1 MAHQVT
7 MEFAQT
13 GQLGRRQ
20 KIQLLDDRALRIRE
34 TRNKRQ
40 RDYSIDLLAL
50 DPNSQRRFAWCWP
63 WLIGSGLTLFGV
75 LVLFWLLPYYLPGA
89 ADGYLLLTLVLG
101 SLLTIGQLY
110 LFWKYSSR
118 QRVFLSR
125 HANIPLLKL
134 WINQPSRNEFEQFVQ
149 YLEQRIAE
157 LGEDFELS
165 RQQQLSGE
173 LRMLRRLSKNQV
185 IAHAQYAQAKEKLF
199 GRFEES
205 PASADTRLPEMA
217 DA

>member
-1 MAHQVT
+1 MAHQIT
-7 MEFAQT
+7 MKFAQT
-13 GQLGRRQ
+13 GLLGRQQ

-34 TRNKRQ
+34 KRNNRQ
-40 RDYSIDLLAL
+40 REYSIDLLAL
-50 DPNSQRRFAWCWP
+50 DPNSQRKLAFCWP
-63 WLIGSGLTLFGV
+63 WLIGSGLTLGAMFF
-75 LVLFWLLPYYLPGA
+75 LLWWLPHYRPDGA
-89 ADGYLLLTLVLG
+89 SGYTLLTLLLG
-101 SLLTIGQLY
+101 ALLIIGQLY

-118 QRVFLSR
+118 QQYFVSR
-125 HANIPLLKL
+125 HAKTPLLKL
-134 WINQPSRNEFEQFVQ
+134 QVNQPSRNEFEQFVQ
-149 YLEQRIAE
+149 HLEQRIAE
-157 LGEDFELS
+157 LGEDFGLS

-205 PASADTRLPEMA
+205 PASDTRLPEMA

>member
-1 MAHQVT
+1 MAHQIT
-7 MEFAQT
+7 MKFAQT
-13 GQLGRRQ
+13 GLPGRQQ

-34 TRNKRQ
+34 KRNNRQ
-40 RDYSIDLLAL
+40 REYSVDLLAL
-50 DPNSQRRFAWCWP
+50 DPISQRKLALCRP
-63 WLIGSGLTLFGV
+63 WLIGSGLTLLGV
-75 LVLFWLLPYYLPGA
+75 LFLFWWLPHYLPGT

-101 SLLTIGQLY
+101 SLLIMGQLY

-118 QRVFLSR
+118 QLLFVSR
-125 HANIPLLKL
+125 HASIPLLKL
-134 WINQPSRNEFEQFVQ
+134 QVNQPSRNEFEQFVQ
-149 YLEQRIAE
+149 YLEQRITE

-165 RQQQLSGE
+165 TQQQLSGE

-185 IAHAQYAQAKEKLF
+185 IAHAQYLQAKEKLF

-205 PASADTRLPEMA
+205 SAPNDRLPEMA

>member
-1 MAHQVT
+1 MAHQIT
-7 MEFAQT
+7 MKFAQT
-13 GQLGRRQ
+13 GLLGRQ
-20 KIQLLDDRALRIRE
+20 QTIQLLDDRALRIRE
-34 TRNKRQ
+34 KRNKRQ
-40 RDYSIDLLAL
+40 REYSIDLLAL
-50 DPNSQRRFAWCWP
+50 DPNSQRRFAWCWS
-63 WLIGSGLTLFGV
+63 WLTGSGLTLSGV
-75 LVLFWLLPYYLPGA
+75 LVLFWLLQYYLPGA

-118 QRVFLSR
+118 QQVFLSR

-134 WINQPSRNEFEQFVQ
+134 QINQPSRNEFEQFVQ
-149 YLEQRIAE
+149 RLVQRITE
-157 LGEDFELS
+157 LDENFELS
-165 RQQQLSGE
+165 TQQQLSGE

-185 IAHAQYAQAKEKLF
+185 ITHAQYAQAKEELF

-205 PASADTRLPEMA
+205 PAPDVPLPDMA